1 MEHKMASYI
10 DAVNGKHTDGRE
22 QGVGMHPHYSNTDNP
37 VDFPVTRYVHI
48 VYVHPVYDGILQTHK
63 VVKEMEYSEY
73 EFAEAA
79 VNHYNETATQTRAV
93 YYGCV
98 NDATGELV

>member
-1 MEHKMASYI
+1 MTKL
-10 DAVNGKHTDGRE
+10 
-22 QGVGMHPHYSNTDNP
+22 
-37 VDFPVTRYVHI
+37 VHI

-73 EFAEAA
+73 EFAEAT

-93 YYGCV
+93 YLGCV
-98 NDATGELV
+98 NDETGELV